1 MVQYLSGTKANL
13 GIKIKIYIFIINN
26 IVFMIQYW
34 SGTKANL
41 GINIKN
47 INFNYK

>member
-13 GIKIKIYIFIINN
+13 GINIKILILIINY
-26 IVFMIQYW
+26 IVFMVQYL
-34 SGTKANL
+34 SGTKTNL
-41 GINIKN
+41 GIKIKN